1 MTNIVKFPTRQIRR
15 NLTPRQRV
23 FYLSYRY
30 VGPALCQDVQNIYL
44 KRHGYHNGE
53 RRWSLITY
61 ASYSEDEN
69 ESYSIELDSCLE
81 NDVPDMIESIYL
93 EEEVTF
99 DELRMMGWNGEVTFS
114 AKLKHIV
121 SPIYDGLQFPN
132 FVCPINRKSIGTK
145 IMAQSVS
152 ARTLLNGEGVYSYT
166 GYEDAEHGII
176 WMNLQDYGGHE
187 IRAVPVQFVGKQ
199 SKGFRQKYFKKRM
212 SN

>member
-1 MTNIVKFPTRQIRR
+1 MTNIVNFPVKYKRT
-15 NLTPRQRV
+15 NLTPRKRV
-23 FYLSYRY
+23 FYLSHCYF
-30 VGPALCQDVQNIYL
+30 GSILCQEVQNIFL
-44 KRHGYHNGE
+44 KRHGYKNGE
-53 RRWSLITY
+53 RRWSIITY
-61 ASYSEDEN
+61 SGYTEN
-69 ESYSIELDSCLE
+69 DNKRYSIELDTCLE
-81 NDVPDMIESIYL
+81 NDVPDMIAKFNL

-132 FVCPINRKSIGTK
+132 FVCPINRKGFGTK

-152 ARTLLNGEGVYSYT
+152 ARKLLHGEGVYSYT
-166 GYEDAEHGII
+166 SYEDAEHGII

-187 IRAVPVQFVGKQ
+187 IRAVPVQFVGQQ
-199 SKGFRQKYFKKRM
+199 SNVFRQKYLKKRK

>member
-1 MTNIVKFPTRQIRR
+1 MTNIVKFPRKRKRQ
-15 NLTPRQRV
+15 NLTPRKRV
-23 FYLSYRY
+23 FCLSYCY
-30 VGPALCQDVQNIYL
+30 FGPALCQEVQNIYL
-44 KRHGYHNGE
+44 KRHGYHNGK

-61 ASYSEDEN
+61 ARYSEDE
-69 ESYSIELDSCLE
+69 SKLYSIELDSCLE
-81 NDVPDMIESIYL
+81 NDVPDMVDRFNL

-99 DELRMMGWNGEVTFS
+99 EELRMMGWNGEVTLS

-132 FVCPINRKSIGTK
+132 FVRPINRKGFGTK

-152 ARTLLNGEGVYSYT
+152 ARKLLYGEGVYSYT
-166 GYEDAEHGII
+166 SYEDAEHGII

-187 IRAVPVQFVGKQ
+187 IRAVPVQFVGQ
-199 SKGFRQKYFKKRM
+199 RSNVFRQKYFKKRK

>member
-1 MTNIVKFPTRQIRR
+1 MTNIVKFPTKQKRR
-15 NLTPRQRV
+15 NLTPRKRV

-30 VGPALCQDVQNIYL
+30 VGPALCQEVQNIYL

-61 ASYSEDEN
+61 ASYSEG
-69 ESYSIELDSCLE
+69 ESKRYSIELESCLE

-99 DELRMMGWNGEVTFS
+99 S

-121 SPIYDGLQFPN
+121 SPIYDGLRFPN
-132 FVCPINRKSIGTK
+132 FVCPINRKGFGTK

-166 GYEDAEHGII
+166 CYEDAEHGII

-199 SKGFRQKYFKKRM
+199 SKGFIQKYFKKRM
-212 SN
+212 SK